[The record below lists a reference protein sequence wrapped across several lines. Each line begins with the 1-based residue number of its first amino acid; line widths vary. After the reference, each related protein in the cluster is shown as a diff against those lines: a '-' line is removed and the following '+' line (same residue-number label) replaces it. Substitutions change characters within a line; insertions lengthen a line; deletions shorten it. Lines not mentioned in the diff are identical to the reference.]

1 MFKIAPSILSA
12 DFSRLGE
19 EVSRVEA
26 AGADQIHLDVM
37 DGHFV
42 PNLSMGPAVVKALR
56 KVTRL
61 PLDVHLM
68 ITDPQRFFEPFA
80 NAGADHVTFHLEAS
94 GDPRDAIRW
103 LRERKL
109 GVGVALSPDTP
120 ADRVVDLI
128 PLVDMILVM
137 TVYPGFGGQEF
148 IARTLEKIP
157 PLRAAASR
165 AGRRLDIEVDGGVG
179 AATILEAA
187 GAGANVFVAGNSI
200 FGRPDPAASLRQLR
214 EILAGA

>member
-80 NAGADHVTFHLEAS
+80 NAGADHLTFHVEAS
-94 GDPRDAIRW
+94 GDPRDAICW

-214 EILAGA
+214 EILAEA

>member
-56 KVTRL
+56 KVTHL
-61 PLDVHLM
+61 PLEVHLM

-80 NAGADHVTFHLEAS
+80 NAGADHLTFHLEAN

-128 PLVDMILVM
+128 AL
-137 TVYPGFGGQEF
+137 GQEF
-148 IARTLEKIP
+148 IARTLEKIS

-179 AATILEAA
+179 TATIRGAA

-214 EILAGA
+214 EILAGV